1 MQDLDIV
8 SADDHIHEPPEVPS
22 YRVPELTQPLTA
34 GLVLT
39 IEPIIAAG
47 TGWVSD
53 AGDGWTMRTSDGT
66 LSAHVEHTMVITE
79 GDPIVLTV
87 V

>member
-1 MQDLDIV
+1 M
-8 SADDHIHEPPEVPS
+8 SE
-22 YRVPELTQPLTA
+22 PLTE

-47 TGWVSD
+47 SGSVRD

-66 LSAHVEHTMVITE
+66 LSAHAEHTMVITACE
-79 GDPIVLTV
+79 PLVLNAGS
-87 V
+87 